1 MVAVLGKGRETYL
14 VLSDP
19 TMLKLLTAAPMNLTS
34 TLIAYTV
41 LLTVLIHLRGWASQ
55 PDSFLYAL
63 FIAIDACF
71 RLKRKLVSSIERDP
85 PLQPGW
91 AYFVDPERYRQYL
104 LTQTNQDE
112 MSTCTGL
119 AALDYANTKFSKGYA
134 ATGVGHLQKGES
146 RLKNLLEDVRY
157 ELDETLVK
165 FVIPKLHIYGHK
177 LACQTKFSLNYTSGV
192 GRTDAE
198 GIECTWANMGPVASS
213 TKEMGPG
220 AHSDTLED
228 HWGHWNWGKL
238 VGLGEL
244 LRRRMEIAME
254 EMKSQEDAF
263 TDFSTQHI
271 EQVPEWKKM
280 VEDFE
285 DNPHDAVN
293 PFELLKTGLGLQEI
307 RLQLEK
313 EDGQDRDYQIEDSSD
328 DSSSEEAV
336 PIGRKEVGHIE
347 FVLIGLE
354 IEEHQRQ
361 LNYQINSK
369 RDPTAKEKANFMES
383 RNRLSRKITRFRS
396 LQSKHTPESLQSLA
410 LLPMV
415 DSNGSLLP
423 ASNAEDISLFLP
435 SDLTHQNLNNLEKYQ
450 HIESRLREG
459 QCQDVL
465 DQLRNDLLVKSRIYT
480 YKKSNA
486 RNQGATTRTHA
497 RLNRHE
503 KKIKMSTLKYQQA
516 WKALV
521 RLSGGLKELVSWPEL
536 RQADVRMM
544 RDAEDA
550 GTRAKRNLDAA
561 KLRLTSRRGIAAES
575 GDESGNEKDEGEE
588 DWEEDWEDDVAEG
601 SLKRKRKPED
611 AEGFRTMS
619 WIWMGASSN
628 AMATDQLLH
637 AGLRVEWCKA
647 YSRVRRWREEVK
659 LLGEEMRRSLVTL
672 KYFTDQ
678 WVGRAVVPEFE
689 GPQAEGAAAYAYEQA
704 AVYRSICG
712 RFQHLWSRDADGS
725 FHKIVRLSEYQ
736 DDSNSDFMDVDDGE
750 EDGEDDGED
759 GSEDG
764 SEEGDNK
771 GDEDL
776 DEEDLDELAI
786 AGKYSSVPI

>member
-1 MVAVLGKGRETYL
+1 FYNGLEK
-14 VLSDP
+14 LSDN
-19 TMLKLLTAAPMNLTS
+19 TGRIVVKDRYKSWTRMLRLWRHVKQ
-34 TLIAYTV
+34 
-41 LLTVLIHLRGWASQ
+41 LIHAGRGNDGTRTKMEDTRPGELAVRCIACPDPLVNLPEGWASQ
-55 PDSFLYAL
+55 SDSFLYAL
-63 FIAIDACF
+63 FIAINACF

-91 AYFVDPERYRQYL
+91 AYFVHPERYRQYL

-112 MSTCTGL
+112 MSTCMGL

-134 ATGVGHLQKGES
+134 ATGVGMACCARHEFIFRNGAGHLQKGERYANIDFILACLLYHLHHLLPKIISYDIVCQWSKHVIS
-146 RLKNLLEDVRY
+146 RLKNLPEDVRY
-157 ELDETLVK
+157 ELDEKLVK

-177 LACQTKFSLNYTSGV
+177 LACQTKFSLNYTLGV

-198 GIECTWANMGPVASS
+198 GIERTWANMGPVATS

-254 EMKSQEDAF
+254 ELKFQEDAF
-263 TDFSTQHI
+263 TEFCTQHI

-285 DNPHDAVN
+285 NDPQDAAN
-293 PFELLKTGLGLQEI
+293 PFELPKTGLGLQEI

-313 EDGQDRDYQIEDSSD
+313 EDSEDGDYQIEDGSS
-328 DSSSEEAV
+328 DSSSEEVV
-336 PIGRKEVGHIE
+336 PLGRKEVGHIE

-383 RNRLSRKITRFRS
+383 RNPLSRKITRFRS

-415 DSNGSLLP
+415 DSNGGLLP
-423 ASNAEDISLFLP
+423 ASNAEDITLFLP
-435 SDLTHQNLNNLEKYQ
+435 SDLTHQNSLNNLEKYR
-450 HIESRLREG
+450 HIESRLQDG
-459 QCQDVL
+459 QCQDAL

-536 RQADVRMM
+536 RQADFRMM
-544 RDAEDA
+544 RDAED
-550 GTRAKRNLDAA
+550 
-561 KLRLTSRRGIAAES
+561 
-575 GDESGNEKDEGEE
+575 
-588 DWEEDWEDDVAEG
+588 
-601 SLKRKRKPED
+601 
-611 AEGFRTMS
+611 
-619 WIWMGASSN
+619 
-628 AMATDQLLH
+628 
-637 AGLRVEWCKA
+637 
-647 YSRVRRWREEVK
+647 
-659 LLGEEMRRSLVTL
+659 
-672 KYFTDQ
+672 
-678 WVGRAVVPEFE
+678 
-689 GPQAEGAAAYAYEQA
+689 
-704 AVYRSICG
+704 
-712 RFQHLWSRDADGS
+712 
-725 FHKIVRLSEYQ
+725 
-736 DDSNSDFMDVDDGE
+736 
-750 EDGEDDGED
+750 
-759 GSEDG
+759 
-764 SEEGDNK
+764 
-771 GDEDL
+771 
-776 DEEDLDELAI
+776 
-786 AGKYSSVPI
+786 